1 MICKKCGA
9 QLDNNATVC
18 PQCGVPTENYSR
30 AGDAGLLVVG
40 FVCAFIF
47 PVLGLIL
54 GVVARKRADSTSR
67 YAPALLIVLSVVNL
81 VIDLVF
87 CAIFAPVLLEK
98 LSAIL
103 PSA

>member
-30 AGDAGLLVVG
+30 TGDAG

-81 VIDLVF
+81 VIGLVF

>member
-30 AGDAGLLVVG
+30 TGDAGLLVVG

-81 VIDLVF
+81 VIGLVF
-87 CAIFAPVLLEK
+87 CAILRLCCWK
-98 LSAIL
+98 S
-103 PSA
+103 

>member
-30 AGDAGLLVVG
+30 TGDAGLLVVG

-81 VIDLVF
+81 VIGLVF
-87 CAIFAPVLLEK
+87 CAIVAPVLLEK